1 MIRRHLSY
9 ANVTATLALVL
20 ALGTGAVYAAGEI
33 GSRDLA
39 NNSVRTQ
46 DLKDRRGVT
55 GEDVRRNS
63 LGGKQIDEASLVGA
77 RVAAISGSANLGC
90 DPSPSIFVDCV
101 SESLELHASSR
112 LLVIVTGG
120 FVSEADDAN
129 VECEIRVDGEDA
141 SLSDLPGEVS
151 DNTDGLASDGFAR
164 TFVTD
169 ALAPGTHS
177 AALACQQLG
186 PEDARI
192 ESPTIA
198 VLAVRTGN

>member
-55 GEDVRRNS
+55 GEDVRRNAIGS
-63 LGGKQIDEASLVGA
+63 RETNERSLVGSQVVKLA
-77 RVAAISGSANLGC
+77 GSQGTDC
-90 DPSPSIFVDCV
+90 DPTDSTFSDCV
-101 SESLELHASSR
+101 AQPIDLPTPSR
-112 LLVIVTGG
+112 LLVTVTGG
-120 FVSEADDAN
+120 FYGEGDDAN
-129 VECEIRVDGEDA
+129 AECESRVDGQDA
-141 SLSDLPGEVS
+141 SLSSSPGELSNNS
-151 DNTDGLASDGFAR
+151 DVLATDGFAR
-164 TFVTD
+164 TLVTEVSSGD
-169 ALAPGTHS
+169 HTV
-177 AALACQQLG
+177 ALACQQVG
-186 PEDARI
+186 SQDARI